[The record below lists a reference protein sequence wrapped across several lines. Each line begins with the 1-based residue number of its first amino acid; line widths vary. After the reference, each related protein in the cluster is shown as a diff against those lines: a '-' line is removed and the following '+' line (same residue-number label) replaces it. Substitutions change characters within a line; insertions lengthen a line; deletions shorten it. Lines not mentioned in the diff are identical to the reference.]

1 MSDNSN
7 DLGAFLAG
15 FVIGGL
21 VGAAT
26 AIILAPQS
34 GAETRSQLASR
45 SNELVNASGEQLQD
59 IRSRASSTTQNI
71 VQKANEQFATPL
83 HQLDEA
89 RGRMQEQARIVLD
102 KGRDRVAQARANAP
116 DSDNVEEATPMDSNE
131 S

>member
-45 SNELVNASGEQLQD
+45 SNELVSASGEQLQE

-71 VQKANEQFATPL
+71 VQKANEQFATPI

-102 KGRDRVAQARANAP
+102 KGRDRVAQARPNAP
-116 DSDNVEEATPMDSNE
+116 ESDNAEEATPMDSNE